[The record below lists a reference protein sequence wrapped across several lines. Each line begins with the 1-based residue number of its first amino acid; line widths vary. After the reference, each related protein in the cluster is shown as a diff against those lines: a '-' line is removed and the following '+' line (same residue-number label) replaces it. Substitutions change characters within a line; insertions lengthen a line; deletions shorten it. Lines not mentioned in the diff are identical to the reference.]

1 MYKGFAFLFNKLLF
15 IKKLYFNLLVL
26 IVCFGMFMQV
36 TDLPFSLYRT
46 FVIESRHGFNKVC
59 ILSKSFFNSSRVI
72 SWFHDLLFWNISY
85 FISHITG
92 TGIKILFFCFSFFLF
107 PFGFYPVS
115 RCFLTLLSSV
125 LQQTVWL
132 FFRDSFKGIGV
143 AVVRGPL
150 IVSAIIIIVQV
161 RSRLSA

>member
-1 MYKGFAFLFNKLLF
+1 VYEGLAFLFNKLLF

-36 TDLPFSLYRT
+36 TDLPFSLYWT

-59 ILSKSFFNSSRVI
+59 ILSMSFYNSSSVI
-72 SWFHDLLFWNISY
+72 SWFHDLLFLIFYYHFSY
-85 FISHITG
+85 CWYWYKNS
-92 TGIKILFFCFSFFLF
+92 LRLFFLF
-107 PFGFYPVS
+107 PFAFYPVS

-132 FFRDSFKGIGV
+132 FFRDSFKGICLAV
-143 AVVRGPL
+143 ARGML
-150 IVSAIIIIVQV
+150 VVSAIIIIVQV